1 MRHLMVVW
9 RSYMVD
15 ENLWLRHGWLSCG
28 WLSPTPRE
36 RQESEMRPQTDLIR
50 VLADPN
56 SSALAD
62 PAVASV
68 VTKKSLERSSA
79 GESSSGLSA
88 TGFVRP
94 SRSSHKC
101 LWCAWGLSRT
111 FPDFMPTLH
120 WMALFLELF
129 WLTSLFIALFWALK
143 IGTYLEWHFLKHFL

>member
-1 MRHLMVVW
+1 
-9 RSYMVD
+9 
-15 ENLWLRHGWLSCG
+15 
-28 WLSPTPRE
+28 
-36 RQESEMRPQTDLIR
+36 MRPQTALIR

-68 VTKKSLERSSA
+68 VTKKSLERSSP

-101 LWCAWGLSRT
+101 L
-111 FPDFMPTLH
+111 
-120 WMALFLELF
+120 
-129 WLTSLFIALFWALK
+129 
-143 IGTYLEWHFLKHFL
+143 

>member
-1 MRHLMVVW
+1 MIV
-9 RSYMVD
+9 
-15 ENLWLRHGWLSCG
+15 LWMIIIP

-36 RQESEMRPQTDLIR
+36 RQESEMRPQTGWLR
-50 VLADPN
+50 ALADPN

-111 FPDFMPTLH
+111 FPDFMPTLIGTFK
-120 WMALFLELF
+120 ALFLELF
-129 WLTSLFIALFWALK
+129 WLTPLFLALFWALK

>member
-1 MRHLMVVW
+1 MVVW

-28 WLSPTPRE
+28 WLSPTPKGEAGE
-36 RQESEMRPQTDLIR
+36 RNEASDWTDLIR

-111 FPDFMPTLH
+111 FPDFMPTLNGTFK
-120 WMALFLELF
+120 ALFLELF
-129 WLTSLFIALFWALK
+129 WLTPLFLALFWALK